1 MTEKEIME
9 MQEQRGN
16 KEFFLML
23 VGKFFLAYGHG
34 AFALSRGTGY
44 RVMKKPRKVGF
55 VITCGFPVDCLDTVL
70 QRVRSAGGTIESV
83 EPNLYHFTGLD
94 GTPDERMIC
103 EQQPKQ
109 SKAAAPV
116 AAVSPAAPAP
126 VVTDLAPTVAV
137 GWLEEAVLSFNLSM
151 STPLDAMIFI
161 GKLQKK
167 LNSILTCESPVGQGL
182 RE

>member
-151 STPLDAMIFI
+151 STPLDAMISHNGTI
-161 GKLQKK
+161 RRTAHL
-167 LNSILTCESPVGQGL
+167 
-182 RE
+182 